1 MHELLTTSEVAEKL
15 GVDRSWVTRLVSSGR
30 LVPAM
35 RLPGRT
41 GALLFDP
48 ADIDAMLAT
57 EDDAA

>member
-1 MHELLTTSEVAEKL
+1 MHELLTTSEVADKL
-15 GVDRSWVTRLVSSGR
+15 GVDRSWVTRLVASGR

-48 ADIDAMLAT
+48 ADVDAMLT
-57 EDDAA
+57 TRDDAA